1 MSIRSLRLRLLL
13 GAGAWVTLALVAAGF
28 AIVLIF
34 TSRMERDRYED
45 LLASLDRVLTAVSAH
60 AALPDIDP
68 ALNDPRYGAP
78 AGGLYWQVLDIASG
92 ETARSRSLWD
102 AVLTLSPSPTAS
114 TPALGTTI
122 GPAGQM
128 LDTLTQ
134 DVAVAGE
141 SETRRLRVTVAEDAA
156 IRGRDIR
163 DFAIDIAVALAA
175 LAAALILAG
184 WLTVHL
190 GLKPLL
196 AVRRELEDVT
206 GRRAAKLSETYPL
219 EVVPLINEVNTL
231 LSAHERSIA
240 SARSRADDLAHGLKT
255 PLAVLSATA
264 ARLRGKGDLENARVL
279 EILGEEMALRVD
291 YQLRVAQLRVRTG
304 DHVLSASL
312 DEALIRSVAVLRRTV
327 RGEELFWKLD
337 TENIMV
343 DMDPHDLMELIG
355 VLLENAAKWART
367 EVRVACRTVGDRAE
381 FELADDGPGLTDA
394 EIATL
399 GQRGKRLD
407 ETRSGT
413 GFGIAIA
420 REILNLNN
428 GTLIISRAETGGLR
442 ILVRI
447 PAAQVQ

>member
-1 MSIRSLRLRLLL
+1 MTPRSLRLRLLL

-34 TSRMERDRYED
+34 TTRMERDRYED
-45 LLASLDRVLTAVSAH
+45 LLASLDRVLTAVSAEV
-60 AALPDIDP
+60 ALPEVAP

-78 AGGLYWQVLDIASG
+78 AGGLYWQVLDVASG

-102 AVLTLSPSPTAS
+102 TVLTIAPPPPAS

-122 GPAGQM
+122 GPSGQL

-134 DVAVAGE
+134 DVALAGDGAA
-141 SETRRLRVTVAEDAA
+141 RRLRVSVAEDAA

-206 GRRAAKLSETYPL
+206 GGRAAKLSETYPL
-219 EVVPLINEVNTL
+219 EVVPLINEVNAL

-264 ARLRGKGDLENARVL
+264 ARLRGKGDTENAGVL

-291 YQLRVAQLRVRTG
+291 YQMRVAQLRVRTG
-304 DHVLSASL
+304 DHALSASL
-312 DEALIRSVAVLRRTV
+312 DEALLRSVAVLRRTV

-337 TENIMV
+337 TENITV

-367 EVRVACRTVGDRAE
+367 EVRVTCRGAGERAE

-428 GTLIISRAETGGLR
+428 GTLAISRAETGGLR
-442 ILVRI
+442 VLVSI
-447 PAAQVQ
+447 PAAQIQ